1 MNLSLCCISNIL
13 AEQGHKFRTMT
24 YKSFSGKERSESLE
38 KLSGIIINNFSVTG
52 KHINHCAANGIKG
65 YRLSSNLCPVIKH
78 PEVMLSLEDLP
89 NYNLIEEEINNV
101 SAAIKETGIRVSA
114 HPGEFISLTN
124 TKDPG
129 VVNRSIID
137 LEFHGEVFERLGLE
151 RSYYNPLN
159 IHIRKEGDEKEL
171 SSIFMRNYDRLP
183 EVVKKRL
190 VLENNDTG
198 NIWTVSNLKK
208 YFFEPYGIPVTFD
221 NLHHEMLNHGTSHKD
236 AFFEAYSTWN
246 CTPIFHYSEGKD
258 GTRAHKDMPDNL
270 PVNYNKDVLFDVE
283 LKGKD
288 YAILSLY
295 KIYNE
300 RKILTTV

>member
-13 AEQGHKFRTMT
+13 AEEGHKFRTMT
-24 YKSFSGKERSESLE
+24 FKSFSSKSREESLE

-52 KHINHCAANGIKG
+52 KIINHCAANGIKG
-65 YRLSSNLCPVIKH
+65 YRLSSDLCPVIKH

-114 HPGEFISLTN
+114 HPSEYITLTSDDPIKINHSL
-124 TKDPG
+124 
-129 VVNRSIID
+129 ID

-171 SSIFMRNYDRLP
+171 SSIFMRNYDRLS

-221 NLHHEMLNHGTSHKD
+221 NLHHKILNHNVLEMD
-236 AFFEAYSTWN
+236 AFLDAYSTWPVI
-246 CTPIFHYSEGKD
+246 PIFHYSEGKN
-258 GTRAHKDMPDNL
+258 GTRAHRDMAEDL
-270 PVNYNKDVLFDVE
+270 PVNYNRDVLFDVE
-283 LKGKD
+283 LKSKD
-288 YAILSLY
+288 YAILDIL
-295 KIYNE
+295 KRYNDRE
-300 RKILTTV
+300 I